1 MGSDKTRF
9 GLDETRIP
17 EAWYN
22 IIPDL
27 KNPPA
32 PPKAFAPD
40 GTELTMDQIGER
52 LAMIFPMECI
62 KQEMSPDRWIDIP
75 GAVIDVYK
83 TYRPSPLLRARQLE
97 RDLGLPAGVKIF
109 YKYEGVSPAGS
120 HKPNTAIP
128 QAYYNKQEGITKIST
143 ETGAGQ
149 WGSALS
155 IAGALYGIDV
165 EVFMVKVSYEQKPYR
180 RILMETYG
188 GTVHASPTNLTDAG
202 RHVLSMDPDST
213 GSLGIAI
220 SEAVEVALK
229 DPATHYSLGS
239 VLNHV
244 CLHQTIIGQEAIEQ
258 MALAEEEPDVVIGC
272 VGGGSNFAGI
282 AFPYYHRKL
291 EGKSN
296 ARLLA
301 VEPKACPTL
310 TAGEYRYDLGD
321 EAGMTPQMLMYTLGH
336 DFVPAGIHA
345 GGLRYHGDS
354 PLVSQLVHEG
364 EAEAVAVDQ
373 TACFKAAVQFA
384 RAEGILPAPES
395 SHAILAAINEAQAA
409 QAAGE
414 DKVILFNLSG
424 HGHFDLAAY
433 AAYNAGELQDYD
445 FAAGATLCE
454 NE

>member
-1 MGSDKTRF
+1 MTSDKTRF

-17 EAWYN
+17 TQWYN
-22 IIPDL
+22 VAPDL

-32 PPKAFAPD
+32 PPRVVTPD
-40 GTELTMDQIGER
+40 GEDLPPNQIMEV
-52 LAMIFPMECI
+52 LHKIFPAEVV
-62 KQEMSPDRWIDIP
+62 KQEVSTEQYIDIP
-75 GAVIDVYK
+75 GEVIDIYK

-97 RDLGLPAGVKIF
+97 RVLDLPAGVRIY
-109 YKYEGVSPAGS
+109 YKYEGVSPGGS
-120 HKPNTAIP
+120 HKPNSAIP
-128 QAYYNKQEGITKIST
+128 QAFYNKQAGISKIST

-155 IAGALYGIDV
+155 IAGALFGIDV

-188 GTVHASPTNLTDAG
+188 AQVHASPTNLTEAG
-202 RHVLSMDPDST
+202 RRVLAVSPDST

-220 SEAVEVALK
+220 SEAVEVAMNNP
-229 DPATHYSLGS
+229 DVHYALGS

-244 CLHQTIIGQEAIEQ
+244 CLHQTIIGQEAIAQ
-258 MALAEEEPDVVIGC
+258 MELAEDEPDVVIGC

-282 AFPYYHRKL
+282 AFPYYRRKL
-291 EGKSN
+291 DGKSN

-373 TACFKAAVQFA
+373 TACFAAAVQFA

-395 SHAILAAINEAQAA
+395 SHAIRAAIDEALAAKE
-409 QAAGE
+409 AGE
-414 DKVILFNLSG
+414 DKVVLFNLSG

-433 AAYNAGELQDYD
+433 AQYNSGQLRDFD
-445 FAAGATLCE
+445 FAAGTTLCE
-454 NE
+454 GE

>member
-22 IIPDL
+22 VIPDL

-52 LAMIFPMECI
+52 LAMLFPEEVI
-62 KQEMSPDRWIDIP
+62 RQEMSPERYIDIP
-75 GAVIDVYK
+75 GAVIDIYK

-97 RDLGLPAGVKIF
+97 RALGLSDGVKIF

-128 QAYYNKQEGITKIST
+128 QAYYNKQAGITKLST

-155 IAGALYGIDV
+155 IAGALFGIDV

-188 GTVHASPTNLTDAG
+188 ASVHASPTDLTDAG
-202 RHVLSMDPDST
+202 RHVLAMDPDST

-220 SEAVEVALK
+220 SEACEVAAK
-229 DPATHYSLGS
+229 DPGTHYSLGS

-258 MALAEEEPDVVIGC
+258 MTLAEEEPDVVIGC

-291 EGKSN
+291 AGKSK

-364 EAEAVAVDQ
+364 EVEAVAVDQ
-373 TACFKAAVQFA
+373 TACFDAAVQFA

-395 SHAILAAINEAQAA
+395 SHAILAAINEAKDA

-414 DKVILFNLSG
+414 DKVVLFNLSG

-433 AAYNAGELQDYD
+433 QKYNAGELQDFD
-445 FAAGATLCE
+445 FAAGTTLE
-454 NE
+454 E

>member
-1 MGSDKTRF
+1 
-9 GLDETRIP
+9 
-17 EAWYN
+17 
-22 IIPDL
+22 
-27 KNPPA
+27 
-32 PPKAFAPD
+32 
-40 GTELTMDQIGER
+40 
-52 LAMIFPMECI
+52 
-62 KQEMSPDRWIDIP
+62 
-75 GAVIDVYK
+75 
-83 TYRPSPLLRARQLE
+83 
-97 RDLGLPAGVKIF
+97 
-109 YKYEGVSPAGS
+109 
-120 HKPNTAIP
+120 
-128 QAYYNKQEGITKIST
+128 
-143 ETGAGQ
+143 
-149 WGSALS
+149 
-155 IAGALYGIDV
+155 
-165 EVFMVKVSYEQKPYR
+165 MVKVSYEQKPYR

-188 GTVHASPTNLTDAG
+188 GKVHSSPTNLTEAG
-202 RHVLSMDPDST
+202 RHVLSMDPNST

-220 SEAVEVALK
+220 SEAVEVAIK
-229 DPATHYSLGS
+229 DPNTHYALGS

-244 CLHQTIIGQEAIEQ
+244 CLHQTVIGQEAIAQ
-258 MALAEEEPDVVIGC
+258 MELAEEEPDVVIAC
-272 VGGGSNFAGI
+272 VGGGSNFAGL
-282 AFPYYHRKL
+282 AFPYYRRKL
-291 EGKSN
+291 DGKSK

-310 TAGEYRYDLGD
+310 TAGEYKYDLGD

-373 TACFKAAVQFA
+373 TKVFDAAVMFA

-395 SHAILAAINEAQAA
+395 SHAIRAAIDEALAA

-433 AAYNAGELQDYD
+433 EKYNSGELQDYD
-445 FAAGATLCE
+445 FSAGATLCE

>member
-1 MGSDKTRF
+1 MPDRTRYM
-9 GLDETRIP
+9 LDEKMMPT
-17 EAWYN
+17 AWYN
-22 IIPDL
+22 IMPDL

-52 LAMIFPMECI
+52 LAMLFPMECI
-62 KQEMSPDRWIDIP
+62 KQEMSTDTYIDIP
-75 GAVIDVYK
+75 GAVLDVLK
-83 TYRPSPLLRARQLE
+83 TYRPSPLIRARALE
-97 RDLGLPAGVKIF
+97 SVLGLPDGVKIF

-155 IAGALYGIDV
+155 IAGALFGIDV
-165 EVFMVKVSYEQKPYR
+165 EVFMVKVSYDQKPYR

-202 RHVLSMDPDST
+202 RHVLDMDPMST

-220 SEAVEVALK
+220 SEAVEVAAK
-229 DPATHYSLGS
+229 NPDTHYSLGS

-244 CLHQTIIGQEAIEQ
+244 CLHQTIIGQEAIQQ
-258 MALAEEEPDVVIGC
+258 MEMAEAEADVVIGC
-272 VGGGSNFAGI
+272 IGGGSNFAGI
-282 AFPYYHRKL
+282 AFPYYQRKL
-291 EGKSN
+291 QGKSK
-296 ARLLA
+296 ARLVA

-364 EAEAVAVDQ
+364 EVEGIAVNQ
-373 TACFKAAVQFA
+373 IECFEAAVQFA

-395 SHAILAAINEAQAA
+395 SHAIRVAIDEALAAK
-409 QAAGE
+409 AAGE
-414 DKVILFNLSG
+414 DKTVLFNLSG

-433 AAYNAGELQDYD
+433 AAYNAGELVDYD
-445 FAAGATLCE
+445 FSAGTTLSAE
-454 NE
+454 K

>member
-1 MGSDKTRF
+1 MSDKTRF

-17 EAWYN
+17 TQWYN
-22 IIPDL
+22 IMPDL
-27 KNPPA
+27 KTPPA
-32 PPKAFAPD
+32 PPLAPD
-40 GTELTMDQIGER
+40 GSPIAPEQ
-52 LAMIFPMECI
+52 LAVLFPMECI
-62 KQEMSPDRWIDIP
+62 KQEVSMDRFIDIP
-75 GAVIDVYK
+75 GAVIDIYK
-83 TYRPSPLLRARQLE
+83 TYRPSPLLRAFQLE
-97 RDLGLPAGVKIF
+97 RVLGLPAGVKIF

-155 IAGALYGIDV
+155 IAGALFGIDV

-188 GTVHASPTNLTDAG
+188 GTVHSSPTNLTDAG
-202 RHVLSMDPDST
+202 RHVLEMDPEST

-220 SEAVEVALK
+220 SEAVEVAAK
-229 DPATHYSLGS
+229 NPDTHYALGS

-244 CLHQTIIGQEAIEQ
+244 CLHQTIIGQEAIAQ
-258 MALAEEEPDVVIGC
+258 MELAEEEPDVVIAC

-291 EGKSN
+291 EGKSK

-373 TACFKAAVQFA
+373 TACFAAAVQFA

-395 SHAILAAINEAQAA
+395 SHAILAAINEALGAKE
-409 QAAGE
+409 AGE
-414 DKVILFNLSG
+414 DKTILFNLSG

-445 FAAGATLCE
+445 FAAGSTLCGDDL
-454 NE
+454 

>member
-1 MGSDKTRF
+1 MPSDKTRF
-9 GLDETRIP
+9 GLDEVHIP
-17 EAWYN
+17 EHWYN

-32 PPKAFAPD
+32 PPLAPD
-40 GTELTMDQIGER
+40 GSPIAPEQ
-52 LAMIFPMECI
+52 LAVLFPMELI
-62 KQEMSPDRWIDIP
+62 KQEVSGDRYIDIP
-75 GAVIDVYK
+75 GAIIDVYK
-83 TYRPSPLLRARQLE
+83 TYRPAPLLRARQLE
-97 RDLGLPAGVKIF
+97 RVLGLPAGVRIY

-120 HKPNTAIP
+120 HKPNTAIA

-165 EVFMVKVSYEQKPYR
+165 EVFMVKVSFEQKPYR

-188 GTVHASPTNLTDAG
+188 ATVHASPTDLTDSG
-202 RHVLSMDPDST
+202 RHVLQMDPEST

-220 SEAVEVALK
+220 SEAVEVAAK
-229 DPATHYSLGS
+229 DPGTHYSLGS

-244 CLHQTIIGQEAIEQ
+244 CLHQTIIGQEAIAQ
-258 MALAEEEPDVVIGC
+258 MELAEDEPDVVIAC
-272 VGGGSNFAGI
+272 IGGGSNFAGI

-301 VEPKACPTL
+301 VEPRACPTL
-310 TAGEYRYDLGD
+310 TAGEYKYDLGD
-321 EAGMTPQMLMYTLGH
+321 EAGMTPQLLMYTLGH

-364 EAEAVAVDQ
+364 EVEAVAVDQ
-373 TACFKAAVQFA
+373 TACFEAAVQFA

-395 SHAILAAINEAQAA
+395 SHAIRAAIDEALAAQE
-409 QAAGE
+409 AGE

-433 AAYNAGELQDYD
+433 AAYNAGELEDYD
-445 FAAGATLCE
+445 FAAGATLCGDDL
-454 NE
+454 

>member
-1 MGSDKTRF
+1 MPSDKTRF
-9 GLDETRIP
+9 GLDEVHIP
-17 EAWYN
+17 EVWYN
-22 IIPDL
+22 ILPDL

-32 PPKAFAPD
+32 PPRVITPD
-40 GTELTMDQIGER
+40 GTELGPDQIGEV
-52 LAMIFPMECI
+52 LASLFPMECL
-62 KQEMSPDRWIDIP
+62 KQEMSPDRFIDIP

-83 TYRPSPLLRARQLE
+83 TYRPSPLLRARQFE
-97 RDLGLPAGVKIF
+97 RALGLPSGVRIY

-155 IAGALYGIDV
+155 IAGALYGIDI

-188 GTVHASPTNLTDAG
+188 ATVHASPTNLTDAG
-202 RHVLSMDPDST
+202 RHVLEMDPNST

-220 SEAVEVALK
+220 SEAVEVAMK
-229 DPATHYSLGS
+229 DPGTHYSLGS

-244 CLHQTIIGQEAIEQ
+244 CLHQTIIGQEAILQ
-258 MALAEEEPDVVIGC
+258 MELADDEPDVVIGC

-282 AFPYYHRKL
+282 AFPYYYRKL
-291 EGKSN
+291 QGKSN

-364 EAEAVAVDQ
+364 EMEAVAVDQ
-373 TACFKAAVQFA
+373 TACFDAAVKFA
-384 RAEGILPAPES
+384 RSEGILPAPES
-395 SHAILAAINEAQAA
+395 SHAILAAVDEALAA
-409 QAAGE
+409 KEAGE
-414 DKVILFNLSG
+414 DKAILFNLSG

-433 AAYNAGELQDYD
+433 AQYNAGELQDFD
-445 FAAGATLCE
+445 FAAGTTLCQGE
-454 NE
+454 

>member
-1 MGSDKTRF
+1 MTSEKTRF

-17 EAWYN
+17 TQWYN

-27 KNPPA
+27 KNPAA

-40 GTELTMDQIGER
+40 GSELSPEQVGER
-52 LAMIFPMECI
+52 LAMLFPAEVL
-62 KQEMSPDRWIDIP
+62 KQEMSTERYIDIP
-75 GAVIDVYK
+75 GAVIDVYRS
-83 TYRPSPLLRARQLE
+83 YRPSPLLRARQLE
-97 RDLGLPAGVKIF
+97 RVLDLPAGVRIY
-109 YKYEGVSPAGS
+109 YKYEGVSAAGS

-188 GTVHASPTNLTDAG
+188 GTVHASPTDLTEAG
-202 RHVLSMDPDST
+202 RHVLAMDPDST

-220 SEAVEVALK
+220 SEAVEVAAK
-229 DPATHYSLGS
+229 NPDVHYALGS

-244 CLHQTIIGQEAIEQ
+244 CLHQTIIGQEAIAQ
-258 MALAEEEPDVVIGC
+258 MELAEDEPDVVIGC

-282 AFPYYHRKL
+282 AFPYYQRKL
-291 EGKSN
+291 EGKSD

-301 VEPKACPTL
+301 VEPRACPTL

-354 PLVSQLVHEG
+354 PLVSQLVYEG
-364 EAEAVAVDQ
+364 EAEAIAVDQ
-373 TACFKAAVQFA
+373 TACFAAALQFA

-395 SHAILAAINEAQAA
+395 SHAIRAAIDEALAAKE
-409 QAAGE
+409 AGE
-414 DKVILFNLSG
+414 DKVVLFNLSG

-433 AAYNAGELQDYD
+433 ALYNSGELRD
-445 FAAGATLCE
+445 FDFTAGATLCE